1 MSWLPVLLVA
11 GLVTFAIRLSFIALL
26 GKVEVPP
33 LLTRALRFVPASVLS
48 AIIFPELVVRGGAVD
63 LSFGNARL
71 LAGLVAALVALK
83 TRSVAWTIGTGMA
96 ALWALQAVL
105 PG

>member
-1 MSWLPVLLVA
+1 MSWLPVFLAA
-11 GLVTFAIRLSFIALL
+11 GLVTFATRLSFIAML

-48 AIIFPELVVRGGAVD
+48 AIIFPELLVRDGAVY
-63 LSFGNARL
+63 LSLGNPRL
-71 LAGLVAALVALK
+71 LAGALAVVVALK
-83 TRSVAWTIGTGMA
+83 TRSVAWTIASGMA
-96 ALWALQAVL
+96 ALWALQALL